1 MGRSTPVVASSC
13 LRRAPKTLD
22 DAIATKYPVV
32 AHAKKKRPSVV
43 QFFWSQDSMF
53 QRLRIDR
60 MLFDDFFVALMP
72 RVDSPHHGEGANAR
86 DAISGSR

>member
-32 AHAKKKRPSVV
+32 AHAEQCPSVV
-43 QFFWSQDSMF
+43 QFFWSEDSMF

-60 MLFDDFFVALMP
+60 MLFDSFFVALMP

-86 DAISGSR
+86 DPISGSR